1 VLTTTPA
8 AKTSGRGW
16 AYTGLILGG
25 LGSIAAN
32 VAHSFIPP
40 ADAPADWSP
49 EPGAV
54 ISAMIWPVF
63 LFIAIEILARTPW
76 PIGLSWNLLRWV
88 GLPPV
93 ALVAAFVS
101 YRHLSGL
108 LYHYAEENL
117 VVWFGPLAVDGVM
130 LLGTSSLLATGKR
143 HRPVTPV
150 SAPTPATVAPAPSPT
165 DTAPAT
171 VRPAAAPKTP
181 ATKRSP
187 AKKTAAPRKRT
198 TPKKTTPTTAT
209 PPTPT
214 IEAPPPAPVAEPAP
228 APAPVAAP
236 TPVPTAVADLLPG
249 ARIFARAHHD
259 AHGER
264 INAGQLAVR
273 MQVPTPVAKDVLG
286 VLYPEPTTNTGPHNG
301 TPIGATK

>member
-1 VLTTTPA
+1 MTPPTPA
-8 AKTSGRGW
+8 TKTSGRGW
-16 AYTGLILGG
+16 AYTGLLIGG

-32 VAHSFIPP
+32 IAHSFIPP
-40 ADAPADWSP
+40 TGAPADWSP

-108 LYHYAEENL
+108 LDHYAEETL

-150 SAPTPATVAPAPSPT
+150 SAPTPATVAPAPSPF

-171 VRPAAAPKTP
+171 VRPAAAPHDTGHHTNHRDDDRRV
-181 ATKRSP
+181 AEANP
-187 AKKTAAPRKRT
+187 AKTT
-198 TPKKTTPTTAT
+198 TPVTAVR
-209 PPTPT
+209 PTPT
-214 IEAPPPAPVAEPAP
+214 AESPTPPPVAEPAP
-228 APAPVAAP
+228 APV
-236 TPVPTAVADLLPG
+236 PVPVRTPAPPAVVDLLPG

-264 INAGQLAVR
+264 INANQLAVR
-273 MQVPTPVAKDVLG
+273 LQVPTPIAKDVLG